1 MARTRLKKNFSIEDL
16 KAKLLSKIVVDQ
28 LTGCWLWTDYIRP
41 NGYAHMRVGRKA
53 QPAIHRMSYELFKGK
68 IPENYHVH
76 HLCEIKHCCNPE
88 HLELQLPSQHQSLH
102 RSHITHCPK
111 GHPYDEENTY
121 SLVAMLAGVKNALA
135 NGLNCGNIVLKVSL
149 TKSTITKTTE
159 QIADKVIEL

>member
-1 MARTRLKKNFSIEDL
+1 MPRSRLKKNFSIEDL
-16 KAKLLSKIVVDQ
+16 KAKLLSKIAIDQ

-41 NGYAHMRVGRKA
+41 NGYAYMRIGRKA
-53 QPAIHRMSYELFKGK
+53 QPAIHRVSYKLFKGE

-76 HLCEIKHCCNPE
+76 HLCGVKHCCNPE

-121 SLVAMLAGVKNALA
+121 KAPGTNARQCKKCQRERTKLWEQSVKGKAYKEAYTRNRR
-135 NGLNCGNIVLKVSL
+135 
-149 TKSTITKTTE
+149 
-159 QIADKVIEL
+159 